1 MKAAAEDGI
10 ELYVGVQDLSGTY
23 GGGKLQAGSSNVY
36 YAASTIKMAI
46 VIALMQD
53 IEAGKYALE
62 QTVQVKPE
70 QVVGGAGS
78 LKDGKFPQEITIERL
93 AG

>member
-1 MKAAAEDGI
+1 
-10 ELYVGVQDLSGTY
+10 
-23 GGGKLQAGSSNVY
+23 
-36 YAASTIKMAI
+36 MAI